1 MKKLISF
8 TGLIIFFLAL
18 VSSSCKKDEEVS
30 LFVGIWNVR
39 SESMV
44 VYLNNEKYSE
54 TIDLYDPGD
63 MVLKIFDGGTGEH
76 WTGDV
81 KDQNFTWVLSG
92 NTITVT
98 LDDEDNTVMAMTYTV
113 TDTRMILMIDQTSI
127 EGSDTYVMN
136 MTIIADRASS

>member
-18 VSSSCKKDEEVS
+18 ISSSCKKDEEVS

-39 SESMV
+39 SQSMV
-44 VYLNNEKYSE
+44 VYLNSEKYNE

-63 MVLKIFDGGTGEH
+63 MVIKIFDGGTGEH
-76 WTGDV
+76 WLDGV

-92 NTITVT
+92 DTITVT
-98 LDDEDNTVMAMTYTV
+98 LDDEDNTVWKMAYTV
-113 TDTRMILMIDQTSI
+113 TDARMILVMEETDVL
-127 EGSDTYVMN
+127 GSDTYFMN
-136 MTIIADRASS
+136 MTIIADREIN

>member
-30 LFVGIWNVR
+30 LFVGTWNVR
-39 SESMV
+39 SQSMV

-63 MVLKIFDGGTGEH
+63 MVIKIFEGGTGEH
-76 WTGDV
+76 WLDGV
-81 KDQNFTWVLSG
+81 KDQNLTWVLSG
-92 NTITVT
+92 DTITVT
-98 LDDEDNTVMAMTYTV
+98 LDDVDNTVMAMTYTV
-113 TDTRMILMIDQTSI
+113 TDTRMILMIDLTDI
-127 EGSDTYVMN
+127 VGSDTYVSN
-136 MTIIADRASS
+136 MTIIADREIN